1 MNQHQKVLV
10 QVDVLPEVFRKVL
23 EAKQLIAT
31 RQAKNS
37 TDACRMVDLS
47 RSAFYKY
54 KDCISFYDEMQV
66 EQTMAL
72 YFRLSDQPGVLSG
85 VLKILSDHGANI
97 LTVTQNL
104 PLDQVAAVTVTIRI
118 DRKTTDLTALSDQ
131 LSEEPGVIEFRK
143 I

>member
-1 MNQHQKVLV
+1 MKQPQKVLV

-37 TDACRMVDLS
+37 TVACRMVDLS

-54 KDCISFYDEMQV
+54 KDCISLYDEMQV

-85 VLKILSDHGANI
+85 VSKILSDHGANI

-118 DRKTTDLTALSDQ
+118 DQKTTDLTALFDQ
-131 LSEEPGVIEFRK
+131 LAEDTGVIEFRK

>member
-1 MNQHQKVLV
+1 MNQPQKVLV

-54 KDCISFYDEMQV
+54 KDYM
-66 EQTMAL
+66 
-72 YFRLSDQPGVLSG
+72 
-85 VLKILSDHGANI
+85 
-97 LTVTQNL
+97 
-104 PLDQVAAVTVTIRI
+104 PLEQVAAVTVTIRI
-118 DRKTTDLTALSDQ
+118 DRKTTDLTALFDQ